1 MNIAVIAANGRLGK
15 AFVECALAEGHTIRA
30 GIRGNSSL
38 TPHKRLTSILCDA
51 TNPSDLKALIEGQD
65 AVVSCIGHVKNSAPD
80 VQTVATH
87 VLVKVMNELDMKRF
101 VTVTG
106 TGVRFPGDNISLV
119 DRVLNLAVAT
129 IDPNRVNDGLNHTKV
144 LQQSDL
150 DWTLIRLLK
159 LQNGNPQPFAL
170 KLNGPTKWYVA
181 REEVAGAMLQVLT
194 ENTFIKQ
201 APIISRP

>member
-1 MNIAVIAANGRLGK
+1 
-15 AFVECALAEGHTIRA
+15 
-30 GIRGNSSL
+30 
-38 TPHKRLTSILCDA
+38 
-51 TNPSDLKALIEGQD
+51 
-65 AVVSCIGHVKNSAPD
+65 
-80 VQTVATH
+80 
-87 VLVKVMNELDMKRF
+87 
-101 VTVTG
+101 
-106 TGVRFPGDNISLV
+106 
-119 DRVLNLAVAT
+119 
-129 IDPNRVNDGLNHTKV
+129 
-144 LQQSDL
+144 LQQRDL